1 MSQTKYKGTSFE
13 EWYKANFGNAYDPNN
28 KWDRS
33 QADGMSDIDHTIG
46 NKLYDAY
53 IKNNEATAVHNES
66 LAALDK
72 DKTSAEQA
80 AKVSYMRLQ
89 KYLPQQ
95 LAKQGLYGTGV
106 TEDAYL
112 KLHNNYMNDVKDID
126 SNYSDRKTALEQAY
140 RSEMNNRDITTAGL
154 VDEAVE
160 KQKTSNLENYTE
172 ASEYL
177 QSGSFATAE
186 DVVKALERYRGKVS
200 DNQFEMLEN
209 TAASL
214 IKAYG
219 YNVDGIKNDN
229 IKNTVNAGK
238 IYTNVA
244 RDYDSLSDGDDITVK
259 VGEETFLVESDGEA
273 MSSAVAEYAA
283 GNGVEDGALFVYP
296 RENNA
301 VYMYKDGIA
310 YRIDAKSRGDKNI
323 NNFNKL
329 RHYLMTGK
337 VLESQKTVY
346 RNAPQSNANYDSTGL
361 GWMYGG

>member
-53 IKNNEATAVHNES
+53 IKNNEATAAHNES

-154 VDEAVE
+154 VDDAIE

-177 QSGSFATAE
+177 QGGSFATAQ

-219 YNVDGIKNDN
+219 YDVNELADGY

-238 IYTNVA
+238 IHTQYTS
-244 RDYDSLSDGDDITVK
+244 DYSGTNSGSNINVK
-259 VGEETFLVESDGEA
+259 VGENQYEAEIDGEA
-273 MSSAVAEYAA
+273 KNTAPAQYASQNGIGDGEMFYFPKDDGVYISIGDTVYKIRKKDSTDGKTAEY
-283 GNGVEDGALFVYP
+283 E
-296 RENNA
+296 
-301 VYMYKDGIA
+301 
-310 YRIDAKSRGDKNI
+310 RIKEYLKS
-323 NNFNKL
+323 
-329 RHYLMTGK
+329 GK
-337 VLESQKTVY
+337 VY
-346 RNAPQSNANYDSTGL
+346 
-361 GWMYGG
+361 

>member
-33 QADGMSDIDHTIG
+33 QANGMSDIDHTIG

-53 IKNNEATAVHNES
+53 IKNNEAAAVHNES
-66 LAALDK
+66 LATLDK
-72 DKTSAEQA
+72 DKASAEQA

-140 RSEMNNRDITTAGL
+140 RSDANTREIALGEDVQGVLDRQN
-154 VDEAVE
+154 
-160 KQKTSNLENYTE
+160 TSNLENYNE
-172 ASEYL
+172 ANEFL
-177 QSGSFATAE
+177 QSGSFASAQ
-186 DVVKALERYRGKVS
+186 DVVAALEQYRGKVS
-200 DNQFEMLEN
+200 DTQYNMLEN

-219 YNVDGIKNDN
+219 YDANGLADGY

-238 IYTNVA
+238 INTA
-244 RDYDSLSDGDDITVK
+244 RAIDYDTLQNGDDVRVS
-259 VGEETFLVESDGEA
+259 VGGSEFLVESNDA
-273 MSSAVAEYAA
+273 ALSSAPAEYAA
-283 GNGVEDGALFVYP
+283 ANGIKDGDFFVYP
-296 RENNA
+296 DEDNA
-301 VYMYKDGIA
+301 VYVYKNGVA
-310 YRIDAKSRGDKNI
+310 YSIVPKSRGDKNVA
-323 NNFNKL
+323 NFNKL
-329 RHYLMTGK
+329 RHYLMTGET
-337 VLESQKTVY
+337 LETAPAGNTSQKKSADNRTKTQKG
-346 RNAPQSNANYDSTGL
+346 RGL
-361 GWMYGG
+361 

>member
-33 QADGMSDIDHTIG
+33 QANEMSDIDHTIG

-53 IKNNEATAVHNES
+53 IKNNEATAAHNES

-72 DKTSAEQA
+72 DKASAEQA

-140 RSEMNNRDITTAGL
+140 RSDMNNREIAAADD
-154 VDEAVE
+154 VDKVIEN
-160 KQKTSNLENYTE
+160 QKVSNLENYNE
-172 ASEYL
+172 AVSYL
-177 QSGSFATAE
+177 EGGSFATAQ
-186 DVVKALERYRGKVS
+186 DVVNALEKYKGKVS
-200 DNQFEMLEN
+200 DTQYSMLEN

-219 YNVDGIKNDN
+219 YDVNGLADGYV
-229 IKNTVNAGK
+229 KNTVNAGK
-238 IYTNVA
+238 INTA
-244 RDYDSLSDGDDITVK
+244 RALDFDSLSDGDDITVK
-259 VGEETFLVESDGEA
+259 VGGVSLTVESDGKA
-273 MSSAVAEYAA
+273 KSTVPMEYAST
-283 GNGVEDGALFVYP
+283 NGVKDGEFFLFP
-296 RENNA
+296 DDNA
-301 VYMYKDGIA
+301 VYFYSGGVAYKVRNKGVGYDAEYDALTEYLRNGTKPKRNRDG
-310 YRIDAKSRGDKNI
+310 S
-323 NNFNKL
+323 F
-329 RHYLMTGK
+329 
-337 VLESQKTVY
+337 
-346 RNAPQSNANYDSTGL
+346 
-361 GWMYGG
+361 GG